1 MQRILIADDH
11 GIVRQGLIQILQDA
25 LPDADF
31 GEAETGREAVEEV
44 RRESRDLVILDIS
57 LPDQNG
63 LQVLKQIHAIA
74 PGLPVLILSMHPE
87 EQFAVRAIRA
97 GAAGYVTKRTA
108 PQEIAVAARR
118 VLAGHRYVTASIAER
133 LVVEVGRT
141 SERPPHERLSDREY
155 EVFRLLAL
163 GKTVKE
169 SAAELSLTVQTVS
182 TYRARLLEK
191 MGLETNA
198 QLTEYLIL
206 NRLFD

>member
-11 GIVRQGLIQILQDA
+11 GVVRHGLIQILQDA
-25 LPDADF
+25 LPDAEF

-44 RRESRDLVILDIS
+44 QRESRDLVILDIS

-74 PGLPVLILSMHPE
+74 PRVPVLILSMHPE

-141 SERPPHERLSDREY
+141 SDRPPHERLSDREY

-198 QLTEYLIL
+198 QLTEYLIQ

>member
-1 MQRILIADDH
+1 MPRILIADDH
-11 GIVRQGLIQILQDA
+11 GVVRHGLIQILRDA
-25 LPDADF
+25 LPEADF
-31 GEAETGREAVEEV
+31 GEAETGREAVEKV
-44 RRESRDLVILDIS
+44 QRESRDLVILDIS
-57 LPDQNG
+57 LPDQSG
-63 LQVLKQIHAIA
+63 LQVLKQIRAIA
-74 PGLPVLILSMHPE
+74 PRLPVLILSMHPE

-141 SERPPHERLSDREY
+141 SDRPPHERLSDREY

-169 SAAELSLTVQTVS
+169 TAAELSLTVQTVS

-198 QLTEYLIL
+198 QLTEYLIQ

>member
-11 GIVRQGLIQILQDA
+11 GVVRHGLIQILQDA
-25 LPDADF
+25 LPEAEF
-31 GEAETGREAVEEV
+31 GEAETGREAVEKVQSET
-44 RRESRDLVILDIS
+44 RDLVILDIS

-63 LQVLKQIHAIA
+63 LQVLKQIRAIA
-74 PGLPVLILSMHPE
+74 PRLPVLILSMHPE

-108 PQEIAVAARR
+108 PQEIVVAARR
-118 VLAGHRYVTASIAER
+118 VLSGHRYVTASIAER

-141 SERPPHERLSDREY
+141 SEGPPHERLSDREY

-163 GKTVKE
+163 GNTVKE

-198 QLTEYLIL
+198 QLTEYLIQ

>member
-11 GIVRQGLIQILQDA
+11 GVVRHGLIQILQDA
-25 LPDADF
+25 LPEAEF
-31 GEAETGREAVEEV
+31 AEAETGREAVEEV
-44 RRESRDLVILDIS
+44 QRESRDLVILDIS

-74 PGLPVLILSMHPE
+74 PRLPVLILSMHPE

-141 SERPPHERLSDREY
+141 SDRPPHERLSDREY

-198 QLTEYLIL
+198 QLTEYLIQ

>member
-11 GIVRQGLIQILQDA
+11 GVVRHGLIQILQDA

-44 RRESRDLVILDIS
+44 QRESRDLVILDIS

-74 PGLPVLILSMHPE
+74 PRLPVLILSMHPE

-141 SERPPHERLSDREY
+141 SDRPPHERLSDREY

-169 SAAELSLTVQTVS
+169 SGAELSLTVQTVS

-198 QLTEYLIL
+198 QLTEYLIQ

>member
-1 MQRILIADDH
+1 
-11 GIVRQGLIQILQDA
+11 
-25 LPDADF
+25 
-31 GEAETGREAVEEV
+31 
-44 RRESRDLVILDIS
+44 
-57 LPDQNG
+57 
-63 LQVLKQIHAIA
+63 
-74 PGLPVLILSMHPE
+74 
-87 EQFAVRAIRA
+87 
-97 GAAGYVTKRTA
+97 
-108 PQEIAVAARR
+108 VAARR
-118 VLAGHRYVTASIAER
+118 VLAGHRYVTPSIAER

-141 SERPPHERLSDREY
+141 SDRLPHERLSDREY

-198 QLTEYLIL
+198 QLTEYLIQ